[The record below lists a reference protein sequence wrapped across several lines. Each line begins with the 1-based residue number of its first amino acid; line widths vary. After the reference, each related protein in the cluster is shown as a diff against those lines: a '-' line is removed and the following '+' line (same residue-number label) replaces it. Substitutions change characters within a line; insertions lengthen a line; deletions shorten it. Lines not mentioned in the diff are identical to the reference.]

1 MFEYIQGKITE
12 LTPTYLVIDAKGI
25 GYYVHISLNTFTD
38 IQDQSDVK
46 LFVHQVVREDAHLL
60 YGFSTAKE
68 RQVFRM
74 LISVSGIGPNTARM
88 MLSSMTSEE
97 IQTAIIEGN
106 VNVLK
111 RIKGIGAK
119 SAQRVIVDLQDK
131 IAKGVAE
138 IQLLNTADN
147 TIKNEALS
155 ALEILGFNKK
165 QSEKVVDDIFS
176 ESPDTSVEDLIKKA
190 LKKL

>member
-1 MFEYIQGKITE
+1 
-12 LTPTYLVIDAKGI
+12 
-25 GYYVHISLNTFTD
+25 
-38 IQDQSDVK
+38 
-46 LFVHQVVREDAHLL
+46 
-60 YGFSTAKE
+60 
-68 RQVFRM
+68 M
-74 LISVSGIGPNTARM
+74 LISVSGVGPNTARM
-88 MLSSMTSEE
+88 MLSSLSPDE
-97 IQTAIIEGN
+97 IRTAIVEGS

-131 IAKGVAE
+131 IAKGISEVH
-138 IQLLNTADN
+138 LLNTANN

-165 QSEKVVDDIFS
+165 QSEKVIDDIFP
-176 ESPDTSVEDLIKKA
+176 ESPEISVEDLIKKA

>member
-12 LTPTYLVIDAKGI
+12 LTPTYLVIDAGGI
-25 GYYVHISLNTFTD
+25 GYHVNISLYTFG
-38 IQDQSDVK
+38 QLQEHNEMK
-46 LFVHQVVREDAHLL
+46 LFLHQVVREDAHLL
-60 YGFSTAKE
+60 YGFSTLNE
-68 RQVFRM
+68 RGVFRM

-88 MLSSMTSEE
+88 MLSSMTPGE
-97 IQTAIIEGN
+97 IKIAITEGN

-131 IAKGVAE
+131 MVKGTEEV
-138 IQLLNTADN
+138 QLLNTANN

-155 ALEILGFNKK
+155 ALEILGFSKK
-165 QSEKVVDDIFS
+165 QSEKVIDGIIS